1 MYRYKIYVKRGG
13 ILMKKILSLMLVAI
27 LSVCSVAPIY
37 ADETKSEIVAE
48 LILSAK
54 EKLKINDDEF
64 VFSEYYQSESKA
76 GNRYTLNWESKDKT
90 KSSSINVEIGE
101 NKTIYRYNF
110 NDHTKEYGKIKFPV
124 HTDTQALSAAKEFFR
139 TIDSEKLGQV
149 IDEKITYESY
159 ENAYVYTAQRAHGT
173 MPVFGNRISI
183 QIDADSLKPT
193 YYYANWDENL
203 TFSEGEI
210 ISSEQAV
217 NAYKEK
223 IGYELFYQVV
233 SEDYKDIVR
242 LVYRPKYDETL
253 YIDASSGEAL
263 NFEQLYGEES
273 AGGSSNMYG
282 KAEATADS
290 AAARLSDEELAM
302 LDEISKMLSKEKAE
316 STARSVSEF
325 DISSSY
331 TVSGYNIHKDSHGKY
346 TGRISFDLKNDKSDK
361 YGYRNVLI
369 DAKTGEVISFSGYE
383 SSDENDSDSALSNE
397 QASAL
402 AEKFLKK
409 YYADKFLKMQKKNT
423 FKSQDSGANYQR
435 IENGI
440 RVYNNGASIYADNS
454 KKIRSFSL
462 NWTDAQFPNAADVS
476 GNEKMYEKLFSNNNL
491 RAGYLIAYDNDGKA
505 KTAKAV
511 YKLEENPVLDA
522 KTLQKLNWQLKPE
535 AEEKKPSYTDI
546 SGHYAEDAAKKLLAM
561 DIYYPENELRPN
573 DAVTQKD
580 YLKLVATVVFR
591 YEQDDEKAFY
601 NYLVHRG
608 VLTKEEINAE
618 GLVTR
623 IDAIRYLL
631 NALGYGEFAKI
642 PGIFNCPFNDVTEE
656 NKGYGA
662 IAAGLKL
669 VNSETDTFY
678 SATNL
683 KRGDSLIIMYNYL
696 TR

>member
-1 MYRYKIYVKRGG
+1 
-13 ILMKKILSLMLVAI
+13 MKKILSLIIAAI
-27 LSVCSVAPIY
+27 LSFCSVLPVF
-37 ADETKSEIVAE
+37 ADEAKSEIVSG

-64 VFSEYYQSESKA
+64 VFSDYYQNESKS
-76 GNRYTLNWESKDKT
+76 GNRYNLNWESKDKT

-110 NDHTKEYGKIKFPV
+110 NDHTKEYGKIKFPA
-124 HTDTQALSAAKEFFR
+124 HNDAEAMTAAKEFFKI
-139 TIDSEKLGQV
+139 IDSEKHAQV
-149 IDEKITYESY
+149 IDEKITYEAY
-159 ENAYVYTAQRAHGT
+159 ENAYIYTAQRAHGN
-173 MPVFGNRISI
+173 MPVFGNRISV
-183 QIDADSLKPT
+183 QVDADTLKPT

-203 TFSEGEI
+203 TFSESEI
-210 ISSEQAV
+210 ISLDKAMS
-217 NAYKEK
+217 AYKEK

-233 SEDYKDIVR
+233 AEDYKDTVK

-253 YIDASSGEAL
+253 YIDATSGEAL

-273 AGGSSNMYG
+273 AGGSNMYG

-302 LDEISKMLSKEKAE
+302 LEEISKMLSKEKAE
-316 STARSVSEF
+316 SIARRVSEF
-325 DISSSY
+325 DITDKY

-346 TGRISFDLKNDKSDK
+346 TGRISFELKTDKNDK

-369 DAKTGEVISFSGYE
+369 DAKTGEIISFSGYE
-383 SSDENDSDSALSNE
+383 SKDKNDSDSQISDE
-397 QASAL
+397 QAYSL

-409 YYADKFLKMQKKNT
+409 YYAEKLNKMQKKNV
-423 FKSQDSGANYQR
+423 FKSYGAGADYQR
-435 IENGI
+435 TENGI
-440 RVYNNGASIYADNS
+440 RVYNNGASVYADS
-454 KKIRSFSL
+454 SEKIRSFSL
-462 NWTDAQFPNAADVS
+462 NWTDAQFPDAADAA
-476 GNEKMYEKLFSNNNL
+476 GNEKMYEKLFGDNNL
-491 RAGYLIAYDNDGKA
+491 RCGYLIAYDNDGNT

-522 KTLQKLNWQLKPE
+522 KTLQKLNWQLKPQ

-546 SGHYAEDAAKKLLAM
+546 SGHYAEDAALKLLAM

-580 YLKLVATVVFR
+580 YLKLVSNVVFR
-591 YEQDDEKAFY
+591 YEQDDEDAFY

-618 GLVTR
+618 GTVTR
-623 IDAIRYLL
+623 IDAVRYLL

-642 PGIFNCPFNDVTEE
+642 PGIFNCPFDDVTEE

-678 SATNL
+678 SSADL
-683 KRGDSLIIMYNYL
+683 KRGDSLIIIYNYL